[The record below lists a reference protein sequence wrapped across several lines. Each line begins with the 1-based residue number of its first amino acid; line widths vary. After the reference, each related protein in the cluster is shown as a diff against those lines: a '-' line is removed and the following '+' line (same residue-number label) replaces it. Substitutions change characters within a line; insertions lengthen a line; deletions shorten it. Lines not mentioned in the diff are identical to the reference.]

1 MNHSILDRTEG
12 YSDTSMYRDQYLFSD
27 DIYALIGEIIRML
40 RQSMGIKQTALA
52 IQIDV
57 EQKQLSLIENGKA
70 RPRLSVYL
78 RIANALQVS
87 IDQLFAGANVTECE
101 RTAYRD
107 EKTVGQAKQM
117 LLQLL
122 DMIDNQ
128 QPYPRQEQ
136 KS

>member
-1 MNHSILDRTEG
+1 
-12 YSDTSMYRDQYLFSD
+12 MYRDQYLFSD
-27 DIYALIGEIIRML
+27 DIYILMGENIRSI

-52 IQIDV
+52 IQIDI

-87 IDQLFAGANVTECE
+87 IDQLVAGANVAE
-101 RTAYRD
+101 REQTAYRD
-107 EKTVGQAKQM
+107 EETASQAKQM

-122 DMIDNQ
+122 DMIDNRQ
-128 QPYPRQEQ
+128 PYPYPRQGQ

>member
-1 MNHSILDRTEG
+1 
-12 YSDTSMYRDQYLFSD
+12 MYRDQYLFSD
-27 DIYALIGEIIRML
+27 DIYILMGENIRSI

-52 IQIDV
+52 IQIDI

-87 IDQLFAGANVTECE
+87 IDQLVAGANVAE
-101 RTAYRD
+101 REQTAYRD
-107 EKTVGQAKQM
+107 EETAGQAKQM

-122 DMIDNQ
+122 DMIDNRQ
-128 QPYPRQEQ
+128 PYPYPRQGQ